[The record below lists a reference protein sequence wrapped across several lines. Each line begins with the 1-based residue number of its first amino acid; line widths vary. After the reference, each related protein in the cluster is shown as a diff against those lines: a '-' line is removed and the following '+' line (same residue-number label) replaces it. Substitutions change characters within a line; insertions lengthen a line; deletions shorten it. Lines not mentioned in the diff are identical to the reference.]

1 MVKRKGRGEKA
12 EPEDKRE
19 NNGRRVKWKW
29 ANIRGFHSWRTVP
42 PPASKKMKECGC
54 LENGVESFFKT
65 TANLF
70 FFSSLPFFTI
80 SPFSHLLFVFC
91 FHPSF
96 LISFLLFFSCYCSFS
111 PLTSLSLFSSIS
123 SFSFHSSVHPLTPL
137 TSPPASSFLPP
148 LPFRFYFFLSPKLIK
163 QLCLLIFYCY
173 TLNIPYNLVN
183 KYNIMY
189 FVKFHAHSLL
199 EITVTFMH

>member
-65 TANLF
+65 TANLSFF
-70 FFSSLPFFTI
+70 FFSSFFHYFSLFSFTLCFLFSPLISNFFSPFF
-80 SPFSHLLFVFC
+80 LM
-91 FHPSF
+91 
-96 LISFLLFFSCYCSFS
+96 LLFFLTPHISLLILLHFLILLSFFS
-111 PLTSLSLFSSIS
+111 PPSHSSYFSTRFFFSSS
-123 SFSFHSSVHPLTPL
+123 ASFSFL
-137 TSPPASSFLPP
+137 F
-148 LPFRFYFFLSPKLIK
+148 FFLSK
-163 QLCLLIFYCY
+163 
-173 TLNIPYNLVN
+173 VN
-183 KYNIMY
+183 KTIML
-189 FVKFHAHSLL
+189 VDILL
-199 EITVTFMH
+199 LYTKYSVQFS